1 MTHTTTPPTP
11 AVLQQQ
17 MLDLIEE
24 LRTAS
29 SYRRQQRCLAELEV
43 LRYQLHSH
51 PDLLEK
57 LATLLAVTGQAL
69 QDPAYSAV
77 MRLAAVTATDWL
89 VGVARAGNGDPQQLA
104 TKINR
109 LLHSGVAAHMLIP
122 VTAVALP
129 DEVLRALQQRLWAI
143 ELGGKFT
150 DEALLQIAA
159 ADNDLIAMAEAII
172 VIDNPDAWAI
182 DVAERLLEAGQPR
195 EVLDW
200 LWGTDVPRHERE
212 RRTDL
217 RIAAYEQLGR
227 QRAAQRVRWRWFT
240 RTLSRRHFDDYVA
253 QIPAEER
260 QAVRHRA
267 IRLAR
272 THPKVRQAA
281 RFLHGLGE
289 RDENAQT

>member
-1 MTHTTTPPTP
+1 MTHMTTPPTP

-24 LRTAS
+24 LRTIPS
-29 SYRRQQRCLAELEV
+29 HRRQQRCLAHLEA
-43 LRYQLHSH
+43 LRYQLHGH

-57 LATLLAVTGQAL
+57 LAALLAVTGQAL
-69 QDPAYSAV
+69 QDPTYSTV
-77 MRLAAVTATDWL
+77 MRLATVTATDWL

-104 TKINR
+104 VKIDW
-109 LLHSGVAAHMLIP
+109 LLHSGVAAHALIP
-122 VTAVALP
+122 VAAVTLP
-129 DEVLRALQQRLWAI
+129 DEVLRALQQRLRAS
-143 ELGGKFT
+143 EFGGKSR

-159 ADNDLIAMAEAII
+159 ADNNLNAMAEAII
-172 VIDNPDAWAI
+172 TIDNPDAWAI

-195 EVLDW
+195 EALDW

-212 RRTDL
+212 CRADL

-227 QRAAQRVRWRWFT
+227 QDMAQRVRWRWFT

-253 QIPAEER
+253 QIPHEER

-267 IRLAR
+267 IRLAQ
-272 THPKVRQAA
+272 THRKVRQATW
-281 RFLHGLGE
+281 FLYGFGE
-289 RDENAQT
+289 GDSDAQT

>member
-1 MTHTTTPPTP
+1 MTHMTTPPTS
-11 AVLQQQ
+11 AALQQQ

-24 LRTAS
+24 LRTIPS
-29 SYRRQQRCLAELEV
+29 HRRQQRCLAELEV
-43 LRYQLHSH
+43 LRYQLHGH
-51 PDLLEK
+51 VDLLEK
-57 LATLLAVTGQAL
+57 LAALLAVTGQAL
-69 QDPAYSAV
+69 QDPAYSMV
-77 MRLAAVTATDWL
+77 MRLATVTATDWL
-89 VGVARAGNGDPQQLA
+89 VGVARAGDDDPQQLA
-104 TKINR
+104 VKIDQ
-109 LLHSGVAAHMLIP
+109 LLHSGVAAHALIP
-122 VTAVALP
+122 VAAVTLS
-129 DEVLRALQQRLWAI
+129 DEVLRALQQRLRAS
-143 ELGGKFT
+143 EFGGKSR

-253 QIPAEER
+253 QISPEER

>member
-1 MTHTTTPPTP
+1 MTHTITPTTL
-11 AVLQQQ
+11 AALQQR
-17 MLDLIEE
+17 MFELIEE
-24 LRTAS
+24 LRTAP
-29 SYRRQQRCLAELEV
+29 SYRRQQRCLAQLEV

-51 PDLLEK
+51 VDLLEK
-57 LATLLAVTGQAL
+57 LAALLAVTGQAL

-89 VGVARAGNGDPQQLA
+89 VGAARAGDGNPRQLA
-104 TKINR
+104 AKINR
-109 LLHSGVAAHMLIP
+109 LLHSGVAAHALIP
-122 VTAVALP
+122 VAAVALP

-143 ELGGKFT
+143 ELGGKSR

-172 VIDNPDAWAI
+172 MIDNPDAWAI
-182 DVAERLLEAGQPR
+182 DVAERLLEAGQPH
-195 EVLDW
+195 EVLNW
-200 LWGTDVPRHERE
+200 LWGADIPRHERE
-212 RRTDL
+212 RRADL

-227 QRAAQRVRWRWFT
+227 QDMAQRVRWRWFI

-253 QIPAEER
+253 HIPPEER
-260 QAVRHRA
+260 QAVQHRA

-281 RFLHGLGE
+281 RFLHGFGE
-289 RDENAQT
+289 GDADAQT

>member
-1 MTHTTTPPTP
+1 MTHMTTPPTS
-11 AVLQQQ
+11 AALQQQ

-24 LRTAS
+24 LRIAPS
-29 SYRRQQRCLAELEV
+29 HRRQQRCLAQLEV
-43 LRYQLHSH
+43 LRYQLHGH
-51 PDLLEK
+51 VDLLEK
-57 LATLLAVTGQAL
+57 LAALLAVTGQAL
-69 QDPAYSAV
+69 QDPAYSMV
-77 MRLAAVTATDWL
+77 MRLATVTATDWL
-89 VGVARAGNGDPQQLA
+89 VGVARIGNGDPQQLA
-104 TKINR
+104 VKIDQ
-109 LLHSGVAAHMLIP
+109 LLHSGIAAHALIP
-122 VTAVALP
+122 VAAVTLP
-129 DEVLRALQQRLWAI
+129 DEVLRTLQQRLRAS
-143 ELGGKFT
+143 EFGGKSR

-200 LWGTDVPRHERE
+200 LWGTDVPHHERE
-212 RRTDL
+212 CRADL

-227 QRAAQRVRWRWFT
+227 QDMAQRVRWRWFT

-253 QIPAEER
+253 QISPEER